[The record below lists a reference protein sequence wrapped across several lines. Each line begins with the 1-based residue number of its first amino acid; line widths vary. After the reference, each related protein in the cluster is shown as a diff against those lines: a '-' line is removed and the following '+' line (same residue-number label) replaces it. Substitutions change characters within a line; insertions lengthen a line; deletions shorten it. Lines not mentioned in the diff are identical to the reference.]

1 MTSTLPSSEDGQKV
15 ASCPV
20 CANVRGLRE
29 HLVELGRAAELL
41 DNRSTY
47 SSEHGAVTITTVSIG
62 KWLTLASGLE
72 RVYIDTW
79 KYSDEAALYCE
90 PVAYSLDE
98 HSKHYSNH
106 ATALTLFM
114 FVCNALEEAYRF
126 IDHLYFP
133 LTQVRKV
140 PRDQLKRTASL
151 RAVEILEDLFIRKG
165 DDVLPLNFEHLT
177 GNFISLFRAFE
188 KTHKLSS
195 DKVDKIYPTAN
206 KTHALDLI
214 RRLRNYV
221 AHGTF
226 PIGPPVDY
234 GGYEDSELLLQ
245 LLKHGCRMAA
255 IYIQIIFYGYCA
267 EFQSDDYGMMKNAHG
282 PEFNMFIKDC
292 NLSYVKNLHMRS
304 KFSLCNDLNI

>member
-1 MTSTLPSSEDGQKV
+1 MTLFSSEDGQKL
-15 ASCPV
+15 ASCSI

-47 SSEHGAVTITTVSIG
+47 SSEHGAATITTVSIG

-79 KYSDEAALYCE
+79 KYSGEAGLYCE
-90 PVAYSLDE
+90 PVANSLDE

-126 IDHLYFP
+126 IDHLYLP
-133 LTQVRKV
+133 LAQVRKI

-151 RAVEILEDLFIRKG
+151 RAGEILDDLFRRQG
-165 DDVLPLNFEHLT
+165 DDVLPPNFDHLT
-177 GNFISLFRAFE
+177 GNFISLFRSFE
-188 KTHKLSS
+188 QAHKSS
-195 DKVDKIYPTAN
+195 SGKVGKISPVVN
-206 KTHALDLI
+206 KTYALDLI
-214 RRLRNYV
+214 RKLRNYV

-234 GGYEDSELLLQ
+234 GGYADSELLLQ
-245 LLKHGCRMAA
+245 LLKHGCRTAV
-255 IYIQIIFYGYCA
+255 IYMQIILYGYCS
-267 EFQSDDYGMMKNAHG
+267 EFQSDDYRMMEGANG
-282 PEFNMFIKDC
+282 PEFELFIKNC
-292 NLSYVKNLHMRS
+292 NLNYVKNLHLRS
-304 KFSLCNDLNI
+304 EFSLHNCLDI